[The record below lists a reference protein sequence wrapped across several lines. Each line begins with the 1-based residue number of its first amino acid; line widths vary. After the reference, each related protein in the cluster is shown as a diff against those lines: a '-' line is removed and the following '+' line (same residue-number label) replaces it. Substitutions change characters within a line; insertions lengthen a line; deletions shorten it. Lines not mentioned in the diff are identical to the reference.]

1 MKRNQVNNQ
10 EDLRKSVKNNKKRT
24 SKAKKRNMV
33 KFIFF
38 LIVAIIVIA
47 VIRNAITHKK
57 IKLEQVS
64 QYNYFVTLIDGKS
77 GVIDKTGKTVVEPQY
92 DSVQIPNP
100 AKAIFICFKDNTTK
114 VLNAN
119 NKEIYTQ
126 YKDIQAIPNNNTTIN
141 NTYQPQILKYKS
153 NEKYGL
159 ISIDGN
165 KITPANYDTIE
176 TLEYKDG
183 VLRVQIEGKYGLID
197 INGDEIVKPT
207 FNSITT
213 DGYYNEGTNYEK
225 AGYIVNVRT
234 YEGYR
239 YGYVNYKGRQTLDTI
254 YTNIKRITSLKE
266 DDTVYLITYKNG
278 KAGILK
284 NGQTLIDNEYEDIE
298 FDGEN
303 KIFVLQQNAKQGIYD
318 IDGSMILPIQYE
330 NIIFAGN
337 YLNAEKDGKLLVF
350 DTAGV
355 LQNDDSYK
363 SIEKVANGKYS
374 ITENRENQ
382 YGVMDNN
389 KIPVIENQYS
399 NITYAFAKYFI
410 VSKNGKSGVADTNG
424 NIIIPIEKDSI
435 QNIKGTNIL
444 QVIDSN
450 TKTTEIY
457 NQNMEKVLTQ
467 TDARIYIKGNYIEIQ
482 SANEISYMDFDGNK
496 KDAKDIFTNNKI
508 FAKEKDGK
516 WGYVDK
522 DGNTVVDFK
531 YDMAID
537 INEYGYGAIK
547 LNGKWGDI
555 DSNGTIVKEPTYEI
569 QDYSPNFIGE
579 YYEVSN
585 LYEISYFSNEI

>member
-159 ISIDGN
+159 ISIDG
-165 KITPANYDTIE
+165 
-176 TLEYKDG
+176 

-197 INGDEIVKPT
+197 INGDEIVKPA

-234 YEGYR
+234 DEGYR

-266 DDTVYLITYKNG
+266 DDNVYLITYKNG

-355 LQNDDSYK
+355 LQVLK
-363 SIEKVANGKYS
+363 KL
-374 ITENRENQ
+374 Q
-382 YGVMDNN
+382 M
-389 KIPVIENQYS
+389 
-399 NITYAFAKYFI
+399 
-410 VSKNGKSGVADTNG
+410 G
-424 NIIIPIEKDSI
+424 NI
-435 QNIKGTNIL
+435 
-444 QVIDSN
+444 
-450 TKTTEIY
+450 
-457 NQNMEKVLTQ
+457 
-467 TDARIYIKGNYIEIQ
+467 A
-482 SANEISYMDFDGNK
+482 
-496 KDAKDIFTNNKI
+496 
-508 FAKEKDGK
+508 
-516 WGYVDK
+516 
-522 DGNTVVDFK
+522 
-531 YDMAID
+531 
-537 INEYGYGAIK
+537 
-547 LNGKWGDI
+547 
-555 DSNGTIVKEPTYEI
+555 
-569 QDYSPNFIGE
+569 
-579 YYEVSN
+579 
-585 LYEISYFSNEI
+585 